1 MLVYG
6 HIVGDRQR
14 KLFEVSYVVG
24 ALGGDAYAL
33 NGLDE
38 HPAKGANDA
47 HRRQSYVPT
56 FADGK
61 QHLQSAE

>member
-1 MLVYG
+1 MLVCA

-24 ALGGDAYAL
+24 ALGGDANAL

-38 HPAKGANDA
+38 HPVKGGNDA
-47 HRRQSYVPT
+47 NRRQSHAPT